1 MPFIKIK
8 DMEVEKL
15 IEEYSKLNTKN
26 KIVFVR
32 EMQLVDEK
40 IKLETF
46 KIKLTLLQ
54 EFIQQQEGEGKS
66 ISVDW
71 ITRNILN
78 I

>member
-1 MPFIKIK
+1 
-8 DMEVEKL
+8 MEVEKL